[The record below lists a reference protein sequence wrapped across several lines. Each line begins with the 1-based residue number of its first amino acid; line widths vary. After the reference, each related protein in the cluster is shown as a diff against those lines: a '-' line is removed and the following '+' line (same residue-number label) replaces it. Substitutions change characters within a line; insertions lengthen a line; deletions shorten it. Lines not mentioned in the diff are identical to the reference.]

1 MTLWRRTRTE
11 MAGAWRS
18 LQYDMNRPD
27 QPAGFAG
34 DGRHAVREEVTATG
48 MSTFGGVTGL
58 RTTAGHEHARRR
70 LVTVT
75 AIGTLA
81 VAGAGGSYLAVAHG
95 AGAPGGGEPGAEP
108 YPLAAAAPGAAHSN
122 QGLGRGSAPEL
133 PVAAGE
139 PAATLDRQPLADTIR
154 VIPTTVA
161 TTAVPGRT
169 TRTPAPVRTRT
180 AKVEGGATPPAEPTP
195 CDCLTPPVPT
205 PTAAPTHQAPTAPEP
220 TPTESTS
227 DTESPSAEPVDD
239 PTSAGPDDSGDRGH
253 DGRRARHA
261 RRD

>member
-1 MTLWRRTRTE
+1 MTLWRKTRTE

-27 QPAGFAG
+27 PATGLPA
-34 DGRHAVREEVTATG
+34 RHAVREEVTATG

-58 RTTAGHEHARRR
+58 RTGPAQDRNRRR

-75 AIGTLA
+75 ALGTLV
-81 VAGAGGSYLAVAHG
+81 VAGAGGSYLAVTSGMG
-95 AGAPGGGEPGAEP
+95 ALAGGEPGAEP
-108 YPLAAAAPGAAHSN
+108 YPLAAAAPGAARSN

-133 PVAAGE
+133 PVASAE
-139 PAATLDRQPLADTIR
+139 PGATLVREPLADTIQ
-154 VIPTTVA
+154 VIPNTAA
-161 TTAVPGRT
+161 TTATPGMT
-169 TRTPAPVRTRT
+169 TRATAPPRTRPT
-180 AKVEGGATPPAEPTP
+180 KVEGGTTPPAGPEP

-205 PTAAPTHQAPTAPEP
+205 PTAAPTHQATTPPVP

-227 DTESPSAEPVDD
+227 DTESPSAEPSDD
-239 PTSAGPDDSGDRGH
+239 PTSAEPDDGEGRRH